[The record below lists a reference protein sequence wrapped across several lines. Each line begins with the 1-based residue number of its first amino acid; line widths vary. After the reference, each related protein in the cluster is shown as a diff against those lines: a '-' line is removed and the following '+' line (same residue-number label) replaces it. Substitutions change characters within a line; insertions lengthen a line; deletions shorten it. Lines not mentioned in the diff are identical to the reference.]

1 MKNINV
7 QSLKV
12 NEEQFFKVWLMMLQ
26 PFLKIRKQE
35 MDILAKLL
43 YSRYLISQQVTNQS
57 IVDDLLFNAKNK
69 KRIKQELG
77 IQTYSFNNVIAS
89 LKKKKIIIN
98 NSINK
103 KIIPQ
108 VQNNFKN
115 FKLVYDIEIVEK

>member
-115 FKLVYDIEIVEK
+115 FKLVYDIEVVEK